1 MAMLP
6 VFVFGIAVG
15 IVGTNIYHMYK
26 KETPSETRLHM
37 LEQELEQEK
46 KDKEMLD
53 KLVEKLYKRIDDLK
67 DELTLEKNIKE

>member
-6 VFVFGIAVG
+6 IFVFGIVVG
-15 IVGTNIYHMYK
+15 VVVTNIYHMYK

-37 LEQELEQEK
+37 LEKELEQEK

-53 KLVEKLYKRIDDLK
+53 KLVETLYKRIDDLK

>member
-1 MAMLP
+1 MPMLP
-6 VFVFGIAVG
+6 IFVFGIAVG
-15 IVGTNIYHMYK
+15 IIVTNIYHMYK

-37 LEQELEQEK
+37 LEKELEQKK

>member
-6 VFVFGIAVG
+6 IFMFGLVVG
-15 IVGTNIYHMYK
+15 IVVSTLYNIYK

-37 LEQELEQEK
+37 LEKELEQEK

-53 KLVEKLYKRIDDLK
+53 KLIDKLYVKI
-67 DELTLEKNIKE
+67 DELEKKTK

>member
-6 VFVFGIAVG
+6 IFVFGIVVG
-15 IVGTNIYHMYK
+15 VVVTNIYHMYK

-37 LEQELEQEK
+37 LEKELEQEK

>member
-6 VFVFGIAVG
+6 IFVFGIVVG
-15 IVGTNIYHMYK
+15 VVVTNIYHMYK
-26 KETPSETRLHM
+26 TETPSETRLHM
-37 LEQELEQEK
+37 LEKELEQEK

>member
-6 VFVFGIAVG
+6 IFVFGIAVG
-15 IVGTNIYHMYK
+15 IVVTNIYHMYK

-37 LEQELEQEK
+37 LEKELEQEK

>member
-6 VFVFGIAVG
+6 IFVFGIAVG
-15 IVGTNIYHMYK
+15 IVVTNIYHMYK

-46 KDKEMLD
+46 KDQDMLD
-53 KLVEKLYKRIDDLK
+53 KQVEQSYMKIDELEKKDKRI
-67 DELTLEKNIKE
+67 EQLT

>member
-6 VFVFGIAVG
+6 IFMFGFVVG
-15 IVGTNIYHMYK
+15 IVVTDIYHMYK

-37 LEQELEQEK
+37 LERELEQEK

-53 KLVEKLYKRIDDLK
+53 KLIDKLYMKI
-67 DELTLEKNIKE
+67 DELEKKTK

>member
-6 VFVFGIAVG
+6 IFVFGIVVG
-15 IVGTNIYHMYK
+15 VVVTNVYHMYK

-53 KLVEKLYKRIDDLK
+53 KLVNKLYAKI
-67 DELTLEKNIKE
+67 DELEHKLK